1 MLVLIGSV
9 AVLLLT
15 LKLVTVTSAYLKDWD
30 ARFNHHM
37 QWPVRTSSWSAVS
50 SRSCIPSILT
60 AGRTGMV
67 EGGSSGSLSL
77 GHRAVQRGRALP
89 ALPALL
95 SSLSASKGE
104 GRWAVPLPSHALSQ
118 ASACTFGSKGQQLSC
133 GSPLLAMG
141 EELPFLSLTYLL
153 GSGLF
158 ATSFKDP
165 GVYSINGV

>member
-1 MLVLIGSV
+1 MLVLTGSV

-15 LKLVTVTSAYLKDWD
+15 LKLVTMTSAYLKDWD

-37 QWPVRTSSWSAVS
+37 QWPVRSSSWSAVS

-67 EGGSSGSLSL
+67 EGGSSGSPFL

-104 GRWAVPLPSHALSQ
+104 GRGAVPLPCHTHCPRPLPTCLA
-118 ASACTFGSKGQQLSC
+118 AQLWNTS
-133 GSPLLAMG
+133 
-141 EELPFLSLTYLL
+141 L
-153 GSGLF
+153 GSGGRAALPF
-158 ATSFKDP
+158 SYISVGF
-165 GVYSINGV
+165 GFVCHLS

>member
-1 MLVLIGSV
+1 MIVLIGSV

-15 LKLVTVTSAYLKDWD
+15 LKLVTMTSAYLKDWD
-30 ARFNHHM
+30 ARFNHHV

-77 GHRAVQRGRALP
+77 GHRVVQRGHALP

-95 SSLSASKGE
+95 SSLSASQGE
-104 GRWAVPLPSHALSQ
+104 GRWDVPLPCPTPCPRPLPAHLAAKANSSVVDHLSWQ
-118 ASACTFGSKGQQLSC
+118 WEKSCPSFLLHICWVRVCLPPQLKT
-133 GSPLLAMG
+133 L
-141 EELPFLSLTYLL
+141 
-153 GSGLF
+153 
-158 ATSFKDP
+158 
-165 GVYSINGV
+165 VYIV